1 MNQTL
6 NNVSFIATLICIS
19 LFFLATSS
27 SMIVTFTESKL
38 HVHPLF
44 IVLGLTLLT
53 FLVGFAGLFG
63 VKNGRAYAKSMAT
76 ILVSAILML
85 ITGCILVMGSLLG

>member
-6 NNVSFIATLICIS
+6 NNASFIATLICVS

-38 HVHPLF
+38 HIHPLST
-44 IVLGLTLLT
+44 VLILTLLS
-53 FLVGFAGLFG
+53 FLA
-63 VKNGRAYAKSMAT
+63 RICWT
-76 ILVSAILML
+76 IQ
-85 ITGCILVMGSLLG
+85 GG